1 MFRGLGRGSRARWHR
16 RGRHDRNQEASGPA
30 SQDAPIDVTAPTE
43 RHQSAGHG
51 KGPGL
56 GRGWRGRHGQRVG
69 LGGEPGHGHG
79 LGRRHRHGATD
90 VAFEGPSLND
100 VPPGERCRIV
110 ALHGRGPIRHRLM
123 DLGLVPNA
131 CLEVVRSAPLDDPVE
146 VRLDDAFVTLRRAEA
161 ARIQVVS
168 A

>member
-1 MFRGLGRGSRARWHR
+1 
-16 RGRHDRNQEASGPA
+16 
-30 SQDAPIDVTAPTE
+30 
-43 RHQSAGHG
+43 
-51 KGPGL
+51 
-56 GRGWRGRHGQRVG
+56 
-69 LGGEPGHGHG
+69 
-79 LGRRHRHGATD
+79 
-90 VAFEGPSLND
+90 
-100 VPPGERCRIV
+100 
-110 ALHGRGPIRHRLM
+110 M